1 MKEPNKNEPNQQNNS
16 KNEDQS
22 NNNPAKPEGK
32 HKHNNYQKNQMKTI
46 KKITIKI

>member
-32 HKHNNYQKNQMKTI
+32 HKHNNY
-46 KKITIKI
+46 